1 MRVESDRLADGVRM
15 LDRAEGVLV
24 ALRRCSVD
32 AAFDEI
38 VGASQR
44 RGVPAMRVAQAL
56 VELAEGKAPRDLD
69 AAAAARAEWSGLLS
83 EMMRP

>member
-1 MRVESDRLADGVRM
+1 M

-24 ALRRCSVD
+24 ALRRCTID

-44 RGVPAMRVAQAL
+44 HNVPALQVAQAL
-56 VELAEGKAPRDLD
+56 VELAQGKEPGDGE
-69 AAAAARAEWSGLLS
+69 AADVARMEWSGLLAEVTRS
-83 EMMRP
+83 